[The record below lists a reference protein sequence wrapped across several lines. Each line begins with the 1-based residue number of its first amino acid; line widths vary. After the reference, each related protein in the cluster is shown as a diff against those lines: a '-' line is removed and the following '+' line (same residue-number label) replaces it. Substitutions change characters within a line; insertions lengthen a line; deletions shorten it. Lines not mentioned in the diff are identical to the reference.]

1 MYEEDALKKII
12 RIKSRGKNATQLVDR
27 PQTAIQSQVVEEE
40 NRFARETDIR
50 EKRIGIVFKVI
61 YVIAAFFAALFPSL
75 SNIREDGLTDVY
87 ILEATCTGFLLC
99 LLVYMLVYIFNEL
112 KCLKLKQE
120 AISAFQYTRT
130 EDSYAFVF
138 TYFTLGRIIS
148 ALLVMAAVA
157 FKEHLTNDIVAIVVA
172 SCVILASVTEVT
184 MSKRFE
190 KGCRILCSA
199 LWTIVTSGVFIGI
212 AVT

>member
-1 MYEEDALKKII
+1 MKK
-12 RIKSRGKNATQLVDR
+12 RIKIKTGGMGGTQLVTR
-27 PQTAIQSQVVEEE
+27 PQAVIQSQVVEEE

-61 YVIAAFFAALFPSL
+61 YVVAAFFAALFTSL
-75 SNIREDGLTDVY
+75 SNIRGDGLTDVY
-87 ILEATCTGFLLC
+87 ILEAASTGFLLC

-138 TYFTLGRIIS
+138 TYFTLGSIIS
-148 ALLVMAAVA
+148 AFLVMATVA
-157 FKEHLTNDIVAIVVA
+157 SKEYLTNDIVAMVVA
-172 SCVILASVTEVT
+172 SCVILASVIEVT
-184 MSKRFE
+184 MSKRFK
-190 KGCRILCSA
+190 KGCRILCSV
-199 LWTIVTSGVFIGI
+199 LWTIVTTAVFIGTAI
-212 AVT
+212 T

>member
-1 MYEEDALKKII
+1 MRKKIK
-12 RIKSRGKNATQLVDR
+12 IKNRGKSETQLATH
-27 PQTAIQSQVVEEE
+27 PQIAIQSQAVKDEK
-40 NRFARETDIR
+40 RFARETDIR

-61 YVIAAFFAALFPSL
+61 YVIAAFFAALFTSL

-87 ILEATCTGFLLC
+87 ILEATCTAFLLC

-130 EDSYAFVF
+130 EDSYTFVF
-138 TYFTLGRIIS
+138 TYFTLGSIVS
-148 ALLVMAAVA
+148 AFLVMVVVA
-157 FKEHLTNDIVAIVVA
+157 FEEHLTKDIMAIVVT
-172 SCVILASVTEVT
+172 SCVILTSVIGVT

-190 KGCRILCSA
+190 KACRILCSA

-212 AVT
+212 AIT

>member
-1 MYEEDALKKII
+1 MKKRIK
-12 RIKSRGKNATQLVDR
+12 IKSRGKGATQMVAR
-27 PQTAIQSQVVEEE
+27 PQAAIQSQVVEEE
-40 NRFARETDIR
+40 KRFARETDTR

-61 YVIAAFFAALFPSL
+61 YVIAAFFAALFTSL

-87 ILEATCTGFLLC
+87 ILEAACTGFLLC

-120 AISAFQYTRT
+120 AISAFQYTKT
-130 EDSYAFVF
+130 EDSYTFVF
-138 TYFTLGRIIS
+138 TYFTLGSIIS
-148 ALLVMAAVA
+148 AFLVMAAIA
-157 FKEHLTNDIVAIVVA
+157 SKKYLTKDIVAIVVT
-172 SCVILASVTEVT
+172 SCVILASVIGVT

-199 LWTIVTSGVFIGI
+199 LWTIVTAGVFIGTAI
-212 AVT
+212 T

>member
-1 MYEEDALKKII
+1 MKK
-12 RIKSRGKNATQLVDR
+12 RIKVHVRNKNVSQFAPHNKGVEQLE
-27 PQTAIQSQVVEEE
+27 PIKEE
-40 NRFARETDIR
+40 NRFDRETDIR

-61 YVIAAFFAALFPSL
+61 YVIAAFFAALFTSL
-75 SNIREDGLTDVY
+75 SSIREDGLTDVY

-120 AISAFQYTRT
+120 AISSLQYKKT
-130 EDSYAFVF
+130 EDSYSFVF
-138 TYFTLGRIIS
+138 TYFTLGSIIS
-148 ALLVMAAVA
+148 VLFTITIGAC
-157 FKEHLTNDIVAIVVA
+157 KEYLTKDIVAIVVTVCA
-172 SCVILASVTEVT
+172 IMASVIGNV

-190 KGCRILCSA
+190 KGCRILSSA
-199 LWTIVTSGVFIGI
+199 LWTMVAAGIFVGI